1 MKWEDYGMGKQEKHI
16 LQENN
21 SQGTEK
27 KENKPRKASGL
38 DRGQEEHELH
48 GNRSYAPVKNV
59 NEAYTVR
66 GSVRKE
72 VKHVI
77 NENGN
82 TAHPVQEAELQTSR
96 RLKKKPR
103 SRKDYILW
111 T

>member
-1 MKWEDYGMGKQEKHI
+1 
-16 LQENN
+16 
-21 SQGTEK
+21 
-27 KENKPRKASGL
+27 
-38 DRGQEEHELH
+38 
-48 GNRSYAPVKNV
+48 VKNV

-66 GSVRKE
+66 GSVRKDVE
-72 VKHVI
+72 HVI

-103 SRKDYILW
+103 SRRDYILW